1 MTAVAPLQADKKINR
16 MKKVLSIL
24 ALALALVACTDKPQW
39 EPAAPSQPLT
49 TSLTL
54 DTAKKFASNSLNR
67 ATIYHINGKIIKLSL
82 ADLTDYEKV
91 VDNTEAHHSQLVL
104 ALSAAQLGT
113 DDAKNGVL
121 PCEILC
127 VGKVNSIDDIDLSL
141 ATTSNADF
149 EEPSTA
155 EAETEAPA
163 EETVKLQ
170 WGATAVLPTLSTEAE
185 EKAAETDPN
194 VYKASAKYGYIVRR
208 AVEDLNDDGS
218 TSLQVFETYAIVV
231 NSYAITEACTET
243 EVVLP
248 NYGATTVIPEYSYS
262 CVAGIEYKKF

>member
-1 MTAVAPLQADKKINR
+1 

-39 EPAAPSQPLT
+39 EPATPSQPLT

-54 DTAKKFASNSLNR
+54 DTAKAFASNSLNR

-82 ADLTDYEKV
+82 SDATDYDVVDYSKVHNADLQV
-91 VDNTEAHHSQLVL
+91 VI
-104 ALSAAQLGT
+104 SAAQLGN

-149 EEPSTA
+149 EEPAEEVTPATA

-170 WGATAVLPTLSTEAE
+170 WGATAVLPTLSTVAE

-208 AVEDLNDDGS
+208 AVEDLNEDGS
-218 TSLQVFETYAIVV
+218 TSLQVYETYAIVV

-262 CVAGIEYKKF
+262 CVAGIEYLRF

>member
-1 MTAVAPLQADKKINR
+1 
-16 MKKVLSIL
+16 MKKVLSIF

-54 DTAKKFASNSLNR
+54 DTAKSFDSNSLNR
-67 ATIYHINGKIIKLSL
+67 ATIYHINGSVIKLSL
-82 ADLTDYEKV
+82 SDATNYDVVNYTKVHNADLQV
-91 VDNTEAHHSQLVL
+91 VI
-104 ALSAAQLGT
+104 SAAQLGSS
-113 DDAKNGVL
+113 DAKDRVL

-127 VGKVNSIDDIDLSL
+127 VGKVNSIADIDLSL

-170 WGATAVLPTLSTEAE
+170 WGATAVLPTLSTVAE
-185 EKAAETDPN
+185 EKAAEADPN

-248 NYGATTVIPEYSYS
+248 NYGVTTVIPEYSYS
-262 CVAGIEYKKF
+262 CVAGIEYLRF